1 MKRNVF
7 TPKGLQLWKKLV
19 VLTLEIIS
27 KVLHLPF
34 ILFIRSCCNFLGRE
48 FNSIIKAATGL
59 SSEQQ
64 KAVRSQVSTEVVFWV
79 GSRKG

>member
-1 MKRNVF
+1 MCSCQRECNYGKS
-7 TPKGLQLWKKLV
+7 LA

-59 SSEQQ
+59 SSQQQ